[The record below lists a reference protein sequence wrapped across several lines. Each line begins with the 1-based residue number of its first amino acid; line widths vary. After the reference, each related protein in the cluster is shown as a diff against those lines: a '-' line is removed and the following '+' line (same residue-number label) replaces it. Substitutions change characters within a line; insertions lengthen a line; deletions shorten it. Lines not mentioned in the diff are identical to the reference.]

1 VKGRVLIFAFLI
13 ALLGILLSLFPF
25 TFKLEEGWGL
35 NLLFKLRGQ
44 RNPPPDVVVISMDRE
59 SILNLN
65 LPDKYELWPHSLHVR
80 LIENL
85 IKAGAQIIIFD
96 ISFTESRSIDENNLF
111 ADKIRMANNVVLC
124 MCLKHEKIPFNDKR
138 GSPKGD
144 VEVVSV
150 EPPIPP
156 LSQSAVAIAPFPLPK
171 VPFRL
176 SQYWMFKTAAG
187 DMPTL
192 PVVAFQVFTMQVYD
206 EFIDLL
212 KKVNPDRAGN
222 LPHDSK
228 VIIEARMVEEVV
240 REIRD
245 IFQSETKT
253 GERMLEE
260 LRKSNIQSTDMKKYQ
275 LITSLIRMYQ
285 STDSRYLNFYGPP
298 RTIPTIDYYQALH
311 LQERSFYKKNF
322 DLKGKAVFIG
332 ISLLTPTEQKEGFYT
347 VFSQPQGLD
356 VSGVEIAATAFA
368 NLVEDMPVRPI
379 DFHTHLLIIAL
390 WGLSLGF
397 ICRRFHYGI
406 AALCV
411 VGASILYL
419 IAVVYQFKTKGS
431 WYPLVIPLL
440 YQGPIALFSAVVW
453 NYIDSIKERQTIRRA
468 FEYYL
473 PKDVVDQLSKNIA
486 DIKATRQLVYG
497 ICLYTDAEQYTHLS
511 EVMDPKE
518 LGNFM
523 DAYCET
529 VFKPIKQY
537 GGVVSNVVGDSVLA
551 LWVSEHPEIAL
562 RRKACFAALDI
573 ASSIE
578 EFNRTTRTFHLPIRI
593 SIHSGHILLG
603 HIGAIDRFEYRPIG
617 EMINTAVRVD
627 GLNKYLGSRILVSE
641 GVINQLD
648 GFLTREM
655 GKFML
660 VGKTIPIVVY
670 ELISRMEESTEQQ
683 KRVCGIFAEALDAF
697 RRKSWD
703 EAIQKFNGSDNMSGG
718 DRPSLFYINL
728 CNQLKENPPE
738 ESWDGVVHMDKK

>member
-1 VKGRVLIFAFLI
+1 MF
-13 ALLGILLSLFPF
+13 
-25 TFKLEEGWGL
+25 EEGWGL
-35 NLLFKLRGQ
+35 NFLFKLRGQ
-44 RNPPPDVVVISMDRE
+44 RDPPSDVAVISMDRE

-65 LPDKYELWPHSLHVR
+65 LPDKYEEWPHSLHIR

-96 ISFTESRSIDENNLF
+96 ISFTGSRSTDEIDLF
-111 ADKIRMANNVVLC
+111 AEKIRMANNVVLC

-150 EPPIPP
+150 ELPIPP
-156 LSQSAVAIAPFPLPK
+156 LPQSAIAVAPFPLPK
-171 VPFRL
+171 VPIRL
-176 SQYWMFKTAAG
+176 NQYWMFKTAAG

-192 PVVAFQVFTMQVYD
+192 PVIAFQVFNMQVYD

-212 KKVNPDRAGN
+212 KKVNPDRAEN
-222 LPHDSK
+222 FPHDGS
-228 VIIEARMVEEVV
+228 VVIEARMVEEIV

-253 GERMLEE
+253 GVKMLEE
-260 LRKSNIQSTDMKKYQ
+260 LRKSNIPFTDTKKYH
-275 LITSLIRMYQ
+275 LIKSLIQMYQ
-285 STDSRYLNFYGPP
+285 STESRYLNFYGPP

-311 LQERSFYKKNF
+311 LNERSFYKKNF
-322 DLKGKAVFIG
+322 DVKGKAVFVG

-356 VSGVEIAATAFA
+356 ISGVEIAATAFA
-368 NLVEDMPVRPI
+368 NLIEDIHVQPI
-379 DFHTHLLIIAL
+379 DFHAHLLIVVL
-390 WGLSLGF
+390 WGLLLGF
-397 ICRRFHYGI
+397 ICRRFHCGI
-406 AALCV
+406 ATLCV
-411 VGASILYL
+411 IGASVLYL
-419 IAVVYQFKTKGS
+419 IAIVYQFKIKGS

-453 NYIDSIKERQTIRRA
+453 NYIDSIRERQTIRRA

-473 PKDVVDQLSKNIA
+473 PKDVVDQLSKNIQ

-497 ICLYTDAEQYTHLS
+497 ICLYTDAEQYTRLS

-529 VFKPIKQY
+529 VFKPIQHY

-573 ASSIE
+573 ATSIE
-578 EFNRTTRTFHLPIRI
+578 EFNRTTRTFRLPIRI

-603 HIGAIDRFEYRPIG
+603 HVGAMDRFEYRPIG
-617 EMINTAVRVD
+617 EMINASVRID

-641 GVINQLD
+641 GVLNQLD
-648 GFLTREM
+648 GFLTREL
-655 GKFML
+655 GKFLL
-660 VGKTIPIVVY
+660 VGKTISIVVY
-670 ELISRMEESTEQQ
+670 ELISRMEESNEQQ
-683 KRVCGIFAEALDAF
+683 KKVCGIFAEALDAF

-703 EAIQKFNGSDNMSGG
+703 EAIQKFNESDKKAGG

-728 CNQLKENPPE
+728 CRQLKEKPPE
-738 ESWDGVVHMDKK
+738 ELWDGVIHMDKK